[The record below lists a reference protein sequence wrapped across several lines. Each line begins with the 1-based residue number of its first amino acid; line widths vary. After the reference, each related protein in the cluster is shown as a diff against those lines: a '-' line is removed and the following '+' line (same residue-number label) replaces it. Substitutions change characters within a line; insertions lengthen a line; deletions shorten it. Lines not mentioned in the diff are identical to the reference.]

1 MKKKVLWSLILLV
14 LILLILWLNQI
25 MKATTERENIV
36 RQEMQS
42 YLNEKYAENMIVK
55 NTSVMDGKVG
65 VAYVSDK
72 PDITFNIFGGY
83 KTTKDF
89 TDTFLSRYLAVH
101 TEEYIKDVLL
111 DNGYNNIS
119 ISLLYTHGAD
129 EKLYEYYK
137 KYKRPVMFYE
147 LKEDLFF
154 AHCTIFYENNC
165 LSNDDM
171 DTIYKLIDDLEI
183 PISKRDNGEL
193 ALDFLNR
200 NVK

>member
-1 MKKKVLWSLILLV
+1 MKKKVLWSIILFV

-72 PDITFNIFGGY
+72 PDITFNVFGGD
-83 KTTKDF
+83 KTTKNF
-89 TDTFLSRYLAVH
+89 TDTFLSRYLAVN
-101 TEEYIKDVLL
+101 TEEYIKDVLS

-119 ISLLYTHGAD
+119 ISLLYTHDAD

-147 LKEDLFF
+147 LKEDLSF
-154 AHCTIFYENNC
+154 AHCTIFYENNS

-183 PISKRDNGEL
+183 PISKRENGEL
-193 ALDFLNR
+193 DLDFLNR
-200 NVK
+200 NMK